1 MSDGPAGQRDDGE
14 GEGRADA
21 GLREIGLETFAPYLI
36 NRISA
41 RYSADMGEAL
51 RSRGLTT
58 AKMRALAVL
67 AVHPG
72 LTVNELAVYA
82 VMEQSTMS
90 RTLDALADA
99 GLVERRPR
107 EADGRVREC
116 SLTPAGEAAFA
127 DVWPLMRRA
136 EARMFAGIDAADRAS
151 FMATLGHILRNI
163 RQHDF

>member
-1 MSDGPAGQRDDGE
+1 MSDAPTENLDGE
-14 GEGRADA
+14 EERA
-21 GLREIGLETFAPYLI
+21 LTEIGLEAFAPYLI

-41 RYSADMGEAL
+41 RYNTDMGEAL

-58 AKMRALAVL
+58 AQMRALAVL

-90 RTLDALADA
+90 RTLDAMAEA

-107 EADGRVREC
+107 DTDGRVREC
-116 SLTPAGEAAFA
+116 ILTPEGENAFTE
-127 DVWPLMRRA
+127 VWPLMRSA
-136 EARMFAGIDAADRAS
+136 EERMLDGIPAAERDR
-151 FMATLGHILRNI
+151 FLETLSAILRNI